1 MSEETYKSQ
10 NLQTPVVDTKE
21 DEIDLIA
28 LTKTAWDGRK
38 TIIKITIVFCVIGL
52 FIAIFSP
59 RQYSVTTVMV
69 PQASGGQSKLG
80 GLSSLAAM
88 AGFNLDMSSGS
99 EMSPVIYP
107 QIVKSIPFQKE
118 LMYTKLNFVG
128 IEEKICIYDYYSD
141 PRYSKFNVLGFVK
154 KFTIGLPSTILK
166 AIRGKA
172 KEMNVDMNGKN
183 EILQLSLFEKNISEF
198 LSKAVYLDINT
209 KDGYITLTTIMP
221 EALAAAQLG
230 QKAQSL
236 LQKYITEFK
245 IEKAQAQLNF
255 VEERYHEK
263 QEEFIQ
269 AQQMLAHFRDQ
280 NKNVSTAI
288 AQTEEE
294 RLQSEY
300 QIAQSVYNE
309 LAKQLE
315 NSRIQ
320 VKEETPVFSIIE
332 PISVPTTS
340 FKPKRKQ
347 ILIIWIFLGGM
358 IGIGWVF
365 GKHYLTEFKAKWKEE
380 KV

>member
-1 MSEETYKSQ
+1 MTDINAPNNP
-10 NLQTPVVDTKE
+10 NLQYPDTE

-28 LTKTAWDGRK
+28 LAKTAWAGRK
-38 TIIKITIVFCVIGL
+38 TIIKVTIVFFVIGL
-52 FIAIFSP
+52 FITIFTP
-59 RQYSVTTVMV
+59 RQYSVTTIMV
-69 PQASGGQSKLG
+69 PQVSSGQNKLG

-99 EMSPVIYP
+99 ELSPVIYP
-107 QIVKSIPFQKE
+107 KIVQSIPFQKE
-118 LMYTKLNFVG
+118 LMYTPLNFKG
-128 IEEKICIYDYYSD
+128 FDEKISFYDFYTD
-141 PRYSKFNVLGFVK
+141 PKYSKFNVLGFIK

-166 AIRGKA
+166 AIRGKTNELDVSFEGGDKIMYFSFNE
-172 KEMNVDMNGKN
+172 KELS
-183 EILQLSLFEKNISEF
+183 EILINSIYLNIE
-198 LSKAVYLDINT
+198 T

-230 QKAQSL
+230 QKAQNL

-255 VEERYHEK
+255 VEELYFEK
-263 QEEFIQ
+263 KEGFIQ
-269 AQQMLAHFRDQ
+269 AQKILAQFRDQ

-288 AQTEEE
+288 ARTEEE

-300 QIAQSVYNE
+300 QITQSVYNE

-332 PISVPTTS
+332 PISVPNES

-347 ILIIWIFLGGM
+347 ILLIWIFLGG
-358 IGIGWVF
+358 IVGIAWVF
-365 GKHYLTEFKAKWKEE
+365 GKHLFIDIKKRWKNE
-380 KV
+380 KLNT